1 MIRLFCTKSL
11 ILIFI
16 ALSIQS
22 TAGQNYTYK
31 KGTADGIG
39 KIYQGR
45 EISKVM
51 GHFGAPWLERSS
63 RESEENP
70 TLAVDLLQL
79 TKKMVVVD
87 FGAGSGYFTSKLAKR
102 CSVVYAVD
110 VQKEMLDL
118 NASQMKKKGIG
129 NVKYILGDVSSTNL
143 PKNTFD
149 LFLLVDVYHELEYPF
164 EIMKDIKSTL
174 KTKGKV
180 VLLEYRKED
189 PSVPIKPLH
198 KMSVKQVTK
207 EMQHAGFVLI
217 ENIQKLP
224 RQHMLIFGKS

>member
-1 MIRLFCTKSL
+1 
-11 ILIFI
+11 
-16 ALSIQS
+16 
-22 TAGQNYTYK
+22 
-31 KGTADGIG
+31 
-39 KIYQGR
+39 
-45 EISKVM
+45 
-51 GHFGAPWLERSS
+51 
-63 RESEENP
+63 
-70 TLAVDLLQL
+70 
-79 TKKMVVVD
+79 
-87 FGAGSGYFTSKLAKR
+87 
-102 CSVVYAVD
+102 
-110 VQKEMLDL
+110 
-118 NASQMKKKGIG
+118 MKKKGIG

-198 KMSVKQVTK
+198 KMSVKQVTR